1 MPAALANRRGALY
14 ERAVPATLDH
24 LLWGSRDLDTAT
36 AVLFQRTGVQAVFG
50 GHHPELGTQNA
61 LARLDDRVF
70 LEVIAPAPALPAGGL
85 ARELAKLA
93 EPALVMWAARTASA
107 SGLVARAKA
116 VGLTATVVEGHRAR
130 PGGGIVR
137 WTNVFVSGHGAGT
150 LVPFFIEWDGDYHPS
165 EDAPPGLALAG
176 FAIETPDPAR
186 LRAIFSA
193 LDLKASVHKGRRD
206 RLRATLDT
214 PHGRVVLSG
223 P

>member
-1 MPAALANRRGALY
+1 MPS
-14 ERAVPATLDH
+14 TLDH
-24 LLWGSRDLDTAT
+24 LLWGSRDLDA
-36 AVLFQRTGVQAVFG
+36 AVADLFERTGVQALFG

-61 LARLDDRVF
+61 LARLDERVF

-93 EPALVMWAARTASA
+93 EPALVMWAARTPGAA
-107 SGLVARAKA
+107 ALAARAKA
-116 VGLTATVVEGHRAR
+116 VGLTATMVEGHRAR

-137 WTNVFVSGHGAGT
+137 WTNVFVAGHGAGT

-165 EDAPPGLALAG
+165 EDAPPGLALSG

-193 LDLKASVHKGRRD
+193 LDLKASVRKGKRD

-214 PHGRVVLSG
+214 PQGPLVLSG